1 MNLDSGR
8 PRETIC
14 PGRSSKGQGSSIG
27 RVGGRTGVP
36 QLKVLIPMT
45 RTATIA
51 VALSALLV
59 AGQAVAQTTTPPP
72 TQTPP
77 PAGAKPPAQTPKPT
91 PPTPPAPLKA
101 PTEPFPPD
109 AKVGY
114 VDLQLVVAQSKLGQA
129 GHDQMTALND
139 KLSGQL
145 ATKNKEIQALQDKM
159 KAQQSVVSDTVLNAM
174 AKDLEKKGREAQFI
188 QQDAQVQI
196 DQKNQELLGDFQ
208 QKVLPLVEEMRKE
221 KGLWIIFALG
231 ENSNI
236 AAAHAGLDLSEELVK
251 RLDATIK

>member
-1 MNLDSGR
+1 
-8 PRETIC
+8 
-14 PGRSSKGQGSSIG
+14 
-27 RVGGRTGVP
+27 
-36 QLKVLIPMT
+36 MT
-45 RTATIA
+45 RLTIA
-51 VALSALLV
+51 IAVSAVLV
-59 AGQAVAQTTTPPP
+59 AGNAMAQTTQTTPPP
-72 TQTPP
+72 VTIPQTNTAQQKPTL
-77 PAGAKPPAQTPKPT
+77 PAPTPKPT
-91 PPTPPAPLKA
+91 PV
-101 PTEPFPPD
+101 PFPPE
-109 AKVGY
+109 AKVAY
-114 VDLQLVVAQSKLGQA
+114 IDLQVVVRDSKLGKA
-129 GHDQMTALND
+129 GQEQMKVLND
-139 KLSGQL
+139 RLATQL
-145 ATKNKEIQALQDKM
+145 ADKNKEIQALQDKM